1 MRTGSG
7 REAGRSCGRR
17 TYRYVTSHQCTWLQ
31 LKMLIY
37 MWCSEAIYTRQ
48 LASRQASDDEA
59 YMSLGIVL
67 HRLAFIRLT
76 VVVLVTPMRGSRTDE
91 RQ

>member
-1 MRTGSG
+1 MASTQDAHLHVVLGGHLHEPS
-7 REAGRSCGRR
+7 
-17 TYRYVTSHQCTWLQ
+17 
-31 LKMLIY
+31 M
-37 MWCSEAIYTRQ
+37 RQ

-67 HRLAFIRLT
+67 HRLAFLRLT